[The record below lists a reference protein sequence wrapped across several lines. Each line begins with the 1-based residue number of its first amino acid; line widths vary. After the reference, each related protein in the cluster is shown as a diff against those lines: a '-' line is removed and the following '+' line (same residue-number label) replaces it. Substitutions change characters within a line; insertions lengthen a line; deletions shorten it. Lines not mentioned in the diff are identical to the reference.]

1 MSYEDE
7 KQCLTRSLKR
17 TGWVLG
23 ILVVLVVG
31 AAIVVVL
38 MT

>member
-17 TGWVLG
+17 TAAVLG
-23 ILVVLVVG
+23 ILVAAVVG
-31 AAIVVVL
+31 AAIVVAL
-38 MT
+38 MI